1 MERRDYPLTLGPN
14 TAAMFCHLTTSLIAI
29 LTVKVGASVPREE
42 CWTRLRLAMAIATMI
57 TRPQNRMDMIHSSA
71 AGISVCQCGECAEAT
86 LDVKTVLMLR
96 SVMRISL
103 VSHGGGYRREA
114 NFRLF

>member
-1 MERRDYPLTLGPN
+1 M
-14 TAAMFCHLTTSLIAI
+14 
-29 LTVKVGASVPREE
+29 TVKVGASVPREE

-103 VSHGGGYRREA
+103 VSHGGGIQKRSK
-114 NFRLF
+114 L